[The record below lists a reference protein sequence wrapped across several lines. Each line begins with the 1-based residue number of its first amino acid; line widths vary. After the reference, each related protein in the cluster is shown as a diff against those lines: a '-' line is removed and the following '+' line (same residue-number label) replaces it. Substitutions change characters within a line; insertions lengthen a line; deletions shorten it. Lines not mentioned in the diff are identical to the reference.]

1 MWKIGLMI
9 AVVLGLWSGE
19 ARAVE
24 KMKTP
29 WSFWYT
35 GKWEKARFD
44 HKLLDDVLRAHVK
57 GGGVDYRGLA
67 RSSRGKLDEYLFRV
81 SRTKASEI
89 QGKKA
94 RFAFWIN
101 VYNALT
107 LRAVLDRL
115 PSSLSKQRAFS
126 VMNVKGGFWKGYS
139 YEVGGRYLTLDQIE
153 HQILRPT
160 FIDPRLHFAVV
171 CASKGCPDLQAR
183 AFTAERLERMLDR
196 GVRRY
201 LADPRGFQLDRATKT
216 VKISKLFEWFK
227 GDFEKGG
234 YKGVLDFVGRH
245 LQKGQGKVFLQTH
258 RAGIK
263 IAYLPYSWALNV
275 R

>member
-1 MWKIGLMI
+1 MRVWMWMI
-9 AVVLGLWSGE
+9 AVCAGLWSGE
-19 ARAVE
+19 VYAVE
-24 KMKTP
+24 KVKTP
-29 WSFWYT
+29 WSFWFS

-44 HKLLDDVLRAHVK
+44 HRLLDEVLQAHVK
-57 GGGVDYRGLA
+57 GRSVDYRGLA
-67 RSSRGKLDEYLFRV
+67 HSSRQKLDEYLFRV

-89 QGKKA
+89 QGNKA
-94 RFAFWIN
+94 RFAYWIN

-115 PSSLSKQRAFS
+115 PSSLAQQRAFS
-126 VMNVKGGFWKGYS
+126 VLNVKGGFWKGYS

-153 HQILRPT
+153 HQILRPKY
-160 FIDPRLHFAVV
+160 IDPRLHFAIV
-171 CASKGCPDLQAR
+171 CASKGCPELQAR
-183 AFTAERLERMLDR
+183 AFTAERLEGMLDK

-201 LADPRGFQLDRATKT
+201 LAHTRGFQLDRASKT

-234 YKGVLDFVGRH
+234 YKGVLDFIGRH
-245 LQKGQGKVFLQTH
+245 LQKGHGKTFIEAHGAEV
-258 RAGIK
+258 K
-263 IAYLPYSWALNV
+263 IAYLPYSWALNL